1 MSYPLPLGQ
10 ITPTQIPPSQI
21 PLSQVSSGQN
31 SSSEQNKT
39 QIREQLNE
47 SLKVRDRRLTPNDL
61 RELLRRFSQEQTKIQ
76 ELLGFLGFALRSFNN
91 LNQFLELIPLVA
103 SRVTYTDGGALI
115 LFKNSG
121 ARLESIHCPVEGRN
135 GISCKQVKMAIE
147 QALQASLNGSQAM
160 LDQIV
165 SHHLGAD
172 VHLFGTSIL
181 VKNSVRGR
189 LYVFSRAP
197 NYTWSETRQKLMRL
211 VADQTAVGIENNAL
225 AGELIKKERQDREL
239 EIGAEIQRQL
249 LPRTNP
255 NIPGLDVAARCHTA
269 NRVGGDYYDFIPVS
283 KCDRW
288 GIVIGD
294 VMGKGVPAGLI
305 MTMTRGMLRAE
316 VLNGHTPGKILSHLN
331 EAMYEDLEKSHRF
344 LTMFYS
350 EYDPNSQILSFS
362 NAAHLPLL
370 LWRSQKV
377 QTLDTLGAL
386 IGLEP
391 DSEFEESEIRLQTGD
406 VLLYYTDGITEAV
419 NQMGDR
425 FDEDNLRSCLQIAC
439 HNQLN
444 AQQILDYLF
453 EQVQT
458 FTGRSR
464 NSHQDDMTLVLLRVE

>member
-1 MSYPLPLGQ
+1 MSYLPLNQ
-10 ITPTQIPPSQI
+10 VTPQNLSSQS
-21 PLSQVSSGQN
+21 PDRN
-31 SSSEQNKT
+31 RT
-39 QIREQLNE
+39 YIREQLKE

-103 SRVTYTDGGALI
+103 SRVTDTDGGALI

-121 ARLESIHCPVEGRN
+121 ARLESLHCPVEGRN

-147 QALQASLNGSQAM
+147 QAIQASLNGSQAM
-160 LDQIV
+160 LDEIV
-165 SHHLGAD
+165 SQHLGTD

-249 LPRTNP
+249 LPRNNP
-255 NIPGLDVAARCHTA
+255 NIPGLDIAARCHTA

-283 KCDRW
+283 KSDRW

-316 VLNGHTPGKILSHLN
+316 VLNGHPPGKILSHLN

-350 EYDPNSQILSFS
+350 EYDPNFQTLCFS

-391 DSEFEESEIRLQTGD
+391 HSEFEQSEISLQTGD

-425 FDEDNLRSCLQIAC
+425 FDEDNLRSSLQTAC
-439 HNQLN
+439 QNQLN

-453 EQVQT
+453 EKVQA

-464 NSHQDDMTLVLLRVE
+464 NSHQDDMTLVVLQVN

>member
-1 MSYPLPLGQ
+1 MLRTVAISVRSNDLLTYPGRNQILEDQ
-10 ITPTQIPPSQI
+10 ITKAQLRVKMQA
-21 PLSQVSSGQN
+21 
-31 SSSEQNKT
+31 
-39 QIREQLNE
+39 QIRDQLKE
-47 SLKVRDRRLTPNDL
+47 SIKERDRRLTPNDL
-61 RELLRRFSQEQTKIQ
+61 RELLRRFSQEQIKIQ

-103 SRVTYTDGGALI
+103 SRVTDTDGGALI

-135 GISCKQVKMAIE
+135 GISCKQVKLAIE
-147 QALQASLNGSQAM
+147 QAIQISLSGSQGM
-160 LDQIV
+160 LDEIV
-165 SHHLGAD
+165 SRHLGAD

-181 VKNSVRGR
+181 VKSSVRGR

-197 NYTWSETRQKLMRL
+197 NYAWSETRQKLMRL

-225 AGELIKKERQDREL
+225 AAELLKKERQDREL

-249 LPRTNP
+249 LPRNNP
-255 NIPGLDVAARCHTA
+255 NIPGLDIAARCHTA

-283 KCDRW
+283 KSNRW

-316 VLNGHTPGKILSHLN
+316 VLNGHPPGTILAHLN

-350 EYDPNSQILSFS
+350 EYDPLSQILHFS

-391 DSEFEESEIRLQTGD
+391 DSQFEEGQIKLQAGD

-419 NQMGDR
+419 NQMGER
-425 FDEDNLRSCLQIAC
+425 FDEDNLRLSLQTAC
-439 HNQLN
+439 QNQFN
-444 AQQILDYLF
+444 AQEILDYLF

-458 FTGRSR
+458 FMGRR
-464 NSHQDDMTLVLLRVE
+464 GHQDDMTLVVLRVS